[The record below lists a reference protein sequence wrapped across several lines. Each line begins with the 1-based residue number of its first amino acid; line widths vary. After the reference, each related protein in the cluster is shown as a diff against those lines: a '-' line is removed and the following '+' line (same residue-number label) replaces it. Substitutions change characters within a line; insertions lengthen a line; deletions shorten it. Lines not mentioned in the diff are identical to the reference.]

1 MDFVL
6 IFFGIIFM
14 IAGVLGSFLP
24 ILPGPPLS
32 WIGLLLLHL
41 TKIVPA
47 NTTFLVVT
55 LVVAILVL
63 VLDYVIPAVG
73 TKRFGGSK
81 IGMIGTTLGLLV
93 AIIFPVFGVF
103 GIVIWPFIGALIG
116 ELINKSTGQNAMKAA
131 FGSFIGFLASTFLK
145 FIVAVIYFGFF
156 IKSLITYGPNL
167 F

>member
-1 MDFVL
+1 MDFFL
-6 IFFGIIFM
+6 IFIGFIFM

-24 ILPGPPLS
+24 VLPGPPLS

-55 LVVAILVL
+55 FVVAILVL
-63 VLDYVIPAVG
+63 VLDYIIPAVG
-73 TKRFGGSK
+73 TKRFGGSN

-116 ELINKSTGQNAMKAA
+116 
-131 FGSFIGFLASTFLK
+131 
-145 FIVAVIYFGFF
+145 
-156 IKSLITYGPNL
+156 
-167 F
+167 